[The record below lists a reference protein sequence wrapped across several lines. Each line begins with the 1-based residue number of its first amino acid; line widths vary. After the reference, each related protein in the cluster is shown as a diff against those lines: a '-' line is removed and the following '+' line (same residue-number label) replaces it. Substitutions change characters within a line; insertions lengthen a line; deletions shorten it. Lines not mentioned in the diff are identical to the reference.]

1 MPKINEGDIMSEENK
16 EYIDLIPVIVERESA
31 TMPEGFDSWGV
42 KSVHPDLK
50 TYLNFQWPTPGQV
63 VACDENHVNRDNTSN
78 CPSQIGDGLCVGT
91 TWDGMASGGI
101 PAITLLLV
109 AYRKA
114 DVLGERPGK
123 LRTTEVAVVAI
134 VDGARLLRE
143 GGARADLRGAD
154 LREANLREAKLH
166 GADLRG
172 TKLRGTNLYGA
183 NLYGANLYGADLYGA
198 NLYGADLRGSNLREA
213 NLREADL
220 YGADLRGVNLRQAD
234 LRGVDLYGANLR
246 GADLRG
252 ALNKEH
258 AHDLKIEG
266 AS

>member
-1 MPKINEGDIMSEENK
+1 MSEENK

-50 TYLNFQWPTPGQV
+50 TYFNFQWPMPGEV
-63 VACDENHVNRDNTSN
+63 VACDEKHVNRKNMGN

-101 PAITLLLV
+101 PATTLLLV

-143 GGARADLRGAD
+143 RGARANLHGAD
-154 LREANLREAKLH
+154 LREARLH
-166 GADLRG
+166 GA
-172 TKLRGTNLYGA
+172 KLR
-183 NLYGANLYGADLYGA
+183 
-198 NLYGADLRGSNLREA
+198 
-213 NLREADL
+213 
-220 YGADLRGVNLRQAD
+220 
-234 LRGVDLYGANLR
+234 GANLR
-246 GADLRG
+246 GVRNKGL
-252 ALNKEH
+252 ALGLPAEP
-258 AHDLKIEG
+258 I
-266 AS
+266 